1 MKERTKILIIC
12 SVLFVIALS
21 LNYLYFFYSSFNF
34 YKSELTINGA
44 NITEKVYFSPNQD
57 YHTLYRNFYDPLV
70 IDPGH
75 HSNYIQVNDIKCFS
89 GKPYV
94 YSRSEGCFSFEN
106 GINEADCMKFTEEN
120 EYGCGFGSVLG
131 FKESVNY
138 WIRAEYRLNPSSIF
152 SVNGKN
158 YIKFVAYSPQKH
170 VFLKTQDSLKII
182 GEAVYSKYYF
192 TKENVVIYIP
202 YNGDLKGKSVIYLK
216 NFEFDTNYW
225 KYFIFFLLSLSP
237 SIGLYI
243 IWSKFGKEANEIDVL
258 DYLSDYP
265 KERNGW
271 EVAAFFVEP
280 FGQLTNNLIS
290 SIILSLYQKK
300 VIDIKTEKAFL
311 VDNCYFKIIKES
323 KNLDWMETEF
333 LSILKFA
340 IDNADKKYFK
350 EGYLNFSKASSSFK
364 LKFSLP
370 LKFAALQK
378 KLSKESAQYT
388 NSIGNIV
395 YFLLHIILVPLS
407 VLLTRSVIIPIFLLA
422 SMMVIGIYSM
432 MTNLLS
438 RFNKEED
445 YKEYKQ
451 WKGFKNY
458 LSKAPSLRT
467 QGHKAVILWNKYM
480 IYATALGISKKVLDE
495 LKAKGI
501 ITEEQYHVYTSV
513 HTFSGAVSSSGHT
526 SGSGGHSGSGGGGVG
541 GGGGGGR

>member
-1 MKERTKILIIC
+1 MKEKTKILIIC
-12 SVLFVIALS
+12 SILFVIAIS
-21 LNYLYFFYSSFNF
+21 LNYFYFFYSDFNF
-34 YKSELTINGA
+34 YKSEITINGA

-70 IDPGH
+70 IDPGY
-75 HSNYIQVNDIKCFS
+75 HSNYIQVSNIKCSS
-89 GKPYV
+89 GKAYV
-94 YSRSEGCFSFEN
+94 YSKSDGCFSFDN
-106 GINEADCMKFTEEN
+106 KINQDNCMDFTERN
-120 EYGCGFGSVLG
+120 EYGCGFGSELG
-131 FKESVNY
+131 FKRSNNY
-138 WIRAEYRLNPSSIF
+138 WIEAEYSLNSKTIF

-158 YIKFVAYSPQKH
+158 YIKFVAYSPQRH
-170 VFLKTQDSLKII
+170 VFLNKNNLKIM
-182 GEAVYSKYYF
+182 GEAIRSDRYF

-202 YNGDLKGKSVIYLK
+202 YNENLTGKTVVYLKG
-216 NFEFDTNYW
+216 FEFDTNYW
-225 KYFIFFLLSLSP
+225 KYFIFFLMSLAP
-237 SIGLYI
+237 SIGLYL
-243 IWSKFGKEANEIDVL
+243 IWIRFGKEANEIDVL

-271 EVAAFFVEP
+271 EVAAFFVAP

-300 VIDIKTEKAFL
+300 VIDVKTEKAFL
-311 VDNCYFKIIKES
+311 VDNCYLKILKED
-323 KNLDWMETEF
+323 KKLDWMEQEF
-333 LSILKFA
+333 LNILKYVSE
-340 IDNADKKYFK
+340 NSDKKYFK
-350 EGYLNFSKASSSFK
+350 EGYLNFSKASQSFK

-370 LKFAALQK
+370 LKFRELQK
-378 KLSKESAQYT
+378 KLSKESAKYT
-388 NSIGNIV
+388 NSTGNVI
-395 YFLLHIILVPLS
+395 YFLLHLILVPLS
-407 VLLTRSVIIPIFLLA
+407 FLLTRSIIIPIFLLA
-422 SMMVIGIYSM
+422 SMIVIGIYSM

-458 LSKAPSLRT
+458 LSKAPSLRI
-467 QGHKAVILWNKYM
+467 QGHKAVILWNKYL

-513 HTFSGAVSSSGHT
+513 HTFSGAVSSSGQT
-526 SGSGGHSGSGGGGVG
+526 SSSGHSGAGGGGVG